1 MSILLHWDLERT
13 ILMSLILRVRM
24 QHYNNVEMFTN
35 GFNNYFI
42 TGGLFLKEL
51 LWLSVKCLQIV
62 FDVNYYVYY
71 CESCAKCLKRYVF
84 ITLFVI

>member
-42 TGGLFLKEL
+42 TGGFLKEL
-51 LWLSVKCLQIV
+51 LWLSVKCVCEV
-62 FDVNYYVYY
+62 FW
-71 CESCAKCLKRYVF
+71 
-84 ITLFVI
+84 T